1 MNFADLKLV
10 ISNIMFNL
18 IPISLLI
25 TAIGGIVYII
35 SNHLSEF
42 NGDSEKN
49 DDFNF
54 DLKAR
59 FIYWIN
65 QLPLDSVKSQSLSL
79 TQKLLHKTRLM
90 LLKTDNHLMR
100 LIGKISEKDKT
111 ISGSDFWQ
119 DLSNDKQEK
128 EVVPPPHQ
136 VGRASPLDGGEVKI
150 EFAIEKDKQIEKF
163 FDIQPAKKTLKIKKS
178 QK

>member
-1 MNFADLKLV
+1 
-10 ISNIMFNL
+10 MFNL

-25 TAIGGIVYII
+25 AAIGGVVYII

-42 NGDSEKN
+42 NGDNEKN
-49 DDFNF
+49 GDLNF
-54 DLKAR
+54 SLKAR
-59 FIYWIN
+59 FAYWIN
-65 QLPLDSVKSQSLSL
+65 KLPLDSVKIQSLSL
-79 TQKLLHKTRLM
+79 TQKLLHKTRLI

-111 ISGSDFWQ
+111 INSSDFWQ
-119 DLSNDKQEK
+119 NLSNNKQEK
-128 EVVPPPHQ
+128 EEIIPKPV
-136 VGRASPLDGGEVKI
+136 SEVKI
-150 EFAIEKDKQIEKF
+150 EFAAEFATEKDKQIEKF

>member
-1 MNFADLKLV
+1 
-10 ISNIMFNL
+10 MFNL

-25 TAIGGIVYII
+25 TALGGMVYIV

-42 NGDSEKN
+42 NGDNEKN
-49 DDFNF
+49 SDLNF
-54 DLKAR
+54 SLKAH
-59 FIYWIN
+59 FAYWIN
-65 QLPLDSVKSQSLSL
+65 KLPLDSVKIQSLSL

-111 ISGSDFWQ
+111 INSSDFWQ
-119 DLSNDKQEK
+119 DLSNNKQEK
-128 EVVPPPHQ
+128 EEIIPKPV
-136 VGRASPLDGGEVKI
+136 SEVKI
-150 EFAIEKDKQIEKF
+150 EFVAEKDKQIEKF
-163 FDIQPAKKTLKIKKS
+163 FDIQPSKKTLKIKKS